1 MDPFLSWAWVAQQ
14 LNQKIHLLVIY
25 FCGKQ
30 VPGTQTAPLKYKMV
44 LYGFPSQLSE
54 VVEIPL

>member
-1 MDPFLSWAWVAQQ
+1 MAAFLSWARVVQQ

-30 VPGTQTAPLKYKMV
+30 VPGTQITPLKYKMV
-44 LYGFPSQLSE
+44 LYGFPGQLSE
-54 VVEIPL
+54 AIEIPL